1 MVKYTTIFYPRIP
14 MSDSKSVYASFRSIG
29 AYAPPKILSN
39 KDLETMVD
47 TTDEWIVKRTGI
59 KERRIAADDE
69 YTSDM
74 GAKAA
79 RLAIERAGID
89 DGDIDLIICATVTP
103 DYFNMPSTAC
113 VISDKLG
120 IRNVQAFDISAAC
133 SGFVY
138 LLSLAKAFIES
149 GMKKNVLIIGAEK
162 FSSIV
167 DYTDRGTCILFGDGA
182 GAAIISAT
190 ANKEEAI
197 VDIHASADGSY
208 ADFLVTPA
216 PGAIHPVSQEVISEG
231 LNFVQMKG
239 NETFKLAVK
248 TLTKDVIEI
257 LAKNDIKADDIPHFI
272 PHQANYRII
281 KAVGDALK
289 MREDQVV
296 LTVGKFGNTSAASI
310 PMAVNDIYE
319 SGRLKKGEMMLFDTF
334 GGGLTWASA
343 LLPFAGE
350 SYQG

>member
-1 MVKYTTIFYPRIP
+1 
-14 MSDSKSVYASFRSIG
+14 MSQEKHIYASFRSIG
-29 AYAPPKILSN
+29 AYVPEKILSN
-39 KDLETMVD
+39 ADLEKMVD
-47 TTDEWIVKRTGI
+47 TTDEWILKRTGI
-59 KERRIAADDE
+59 SERHIAADDE

-79 RLAIERAGID
+79 RLAIERSGVSVEE
-89 DGDIDLIICATVTP
+89 IDLVLCATVTP

-113 VISDKLG
+113 IISDKLG
-120 IRNVQAFDISAAC
+120 IRNVQALDISAAC

-138 LLSLAKAFIES
+138 LVSLAKAFIES
-149 GMKKNVLIIGAEK
+149 GMKKNILIIGAEK

-167 DYTDRGTCILFGDGA
+167 DYSDRSTCILFGDGA
-182 GAAIISAT
+182 GAAMITAT
-190 ANKEEAI
+190 DKKEEAFI
-197 VDIHASADGSY
+197 DVHASADGSY

-216 PGAIHPVSQEVISEG
+216 PGTINPVSQKVLDEG

-248 TLTKDVIEI
+248 TLTKDVKEI
-257 LAKNDIKADDIPHFI
+257 LAKNKINSEDIIHFV

-289 MREDQVV
+289 MKEEQVV
-296 LTVGKFGNTSAASI
+296 LTVGKYGNTSAASI
-310 PMAVNDIYE
+310 PMAINDIWE
-319 SGRLKKGEMMLFDTF
+319 SGRLKYADLMLLDTF

-343 LLPFAGE
+343 VLPFAGK
-350 SYQG
+350 SK

>member
-1 MVKYTTIFYPRIP
+1 MSTTKP
-14 MSDSKSVYASFRSIG
+14 VYASFRAIG
-29 AYAPPKILSN
+29 AYVPEKILSN
-39 KDLETMVD
+39 ADLEKMVD

-59 KERRIAADDE
+59 SERHIAAENE

-79 RLAIERAGID
+79 QLAIERSDIAKE
-89 DGDIDLIICATVTP
+89 DIDLVLCATVTP

-120 IRNVQAFDISAAC
+120 ICNVQAFDISAAC

-138 LLSLAKAFIES
+138 LLSVAKAFIES
-149 GMKKNVLIIGAEK
+149 GMKKNVLVIGAEK

-167 DYTDRGTCILFGDGA
+167 DYTDRSTCILFGDGA
-182 GAAIISAT
+182 GAAMISAT
-190 ANKEEAI
+190 ENKAEAFI
-197 VDIHASADGSY
+197 DVHASADGSY

-216 PGAIHPVSQEVISEG
+216 PGSINPVSQKVIDEG

-248 TLTKDVIEI
+248 TLTKDVKEI
-257 LAKNDIKADDIPHFI
+257 LAKNEIDSNDIPHFI

-289 MREDQVV
+289 MKEEQVV
-296 LTVGKFGNTSAASI
+296 LTVHKYGNTSAASI
-310 PMAVNDIYE
+310 PMAINDIWE
-319 SGRLKKGEMMLFDTF
+319 SGRLQNGELMLLDTF

-343 LLPFAGE
+343 LLPFAGKANA
-350 SYQG
+350 

>member
-1 MVKYTTIFYPRIP
+1 
-14 MSDSKSVYASFRSIG
+14 MSQIYASFRSIG
-29 AYAPPKILSN
+29 AYVPEKILSN
-39 KDLETMVD
+39 ADLEKMVD
-47 TTDEWIVKRTGI
+47 TTDEWIFKRTGI
-59 KERRIAADDE
+59 KERHIAAKDE
-69 YTSDM
+69 VTSDM

-79 RLAIERAGID
+79 ALAIERSGID
-89 DGDIDLIICATVTP
+89 KEEIDLVLCATVTP

-113 VISDKLG
+113 IISDKLG

-138 LLSLAKAFIES
+138 LLTVAKAFVES

-167 DYTDRGTCILFGDGA
+167 DYTDRSTCILFGDGA

-190 ANKEEAI
+190 SKKEEAF
-197 VDIHASADGSY
+197 VDVHASADGSY

-216 PGAIHPVSQEVISEG
+216 PGSINPVSQKVIDEG

-248 TLTKDVIEI
+248 TLTKDVKEI
-257 LAKNDIKADDIPHFI
+257 LAKNEINSDDIPHFI

-289 MREDQVV
+289 MKEEQVV
-296 LTVGKFGNTSAASI
+296 LTVGKYGNTSAASI
-310 PMAVNDIYE
+310 PMAINDIWE
-319 SGRLKKGEMMLFDTF
+319 SGRLQNGDLMLLDTF

-343 LLPFAGE
+343 LLPFAGK
-350 SYQG
+350 SNI